1 LADFENVRAGFI
13 GLGAIGKRAEAV
25 ADEAADDFLQYW
37 KRKGAL
43 DPHLSDQ
50 IVLYMALAKGQ
61 SAFTTT
67 RITNHLLTNIWVIE
81 QFLPVKFEVKGN
93 VGEEGMVFVKGAGF
107 KICL

>member
-1 LADFENVRAGFI
+1 
-13 GLGAIGKRAEAV
+13 
-25 ADEAADDFLQYW
+25 
-37 KRKGAL
+37 
-43 DPHLSDQ
+43 
-50 IVLYMALAKGQ
+50 MALAKGQ